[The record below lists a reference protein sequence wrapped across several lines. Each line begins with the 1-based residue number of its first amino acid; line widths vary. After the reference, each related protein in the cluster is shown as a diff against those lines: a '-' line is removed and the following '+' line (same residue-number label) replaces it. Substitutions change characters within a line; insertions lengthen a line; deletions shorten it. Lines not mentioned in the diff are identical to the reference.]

1 MTVTFPDDD
10 VKFEGFHGDTFQK
23 VFTIKDSSGTII
35 NLTGATFRF
44 LLGALNESSS
54 GVTVTNGN
62 TTGQVTVTVTYTAME
77 ALTVGDYDIALEM
90 TDSNSIRT
98 TLFTGTYTVLED
110 VR

>member
-1 MTVTFPDDD
+1 
-10 VKFEGFHGDTFQK
+10 
-23 VFTIKDSSGTII
+23 
-35 NLTGATFRF
+35 
-44 LLGALNESSS
+44 
-54 GVTVTNGN
+54 
-62 TTGQVTVTVTYTAME
+62 ME